1 LYTGGEKQMTKEELE
16 IVKNISEEL
25 FGTKDYESVL
35 KVISPSSEM
44 MRIFKKRI
52 EDALDER

>member
-1 LYTGGEKQMTKEELE
+1 MMKEELE

-25 FGTKDYESVL
+25 FGTRDYESVF

-52 EDALDER
+52 EDALEKR

>member
-1 LYTGGEKQMTKEELE
+1 MTKEELD

-35 KVISPSSEM
+35 RVISPSSEM